1 MSRSYKHNDKYR
13 PKEERHLRVRAV
25 RRKPADVQRLGRAL
39 IALAMAEN
47 EAKAQQQDQ
56 HGKGGQPRSG
66 K

>member
-1 MSRSYKHNDKYR
+1 MSRTYKQNGKYR

-39 IALAMAEN
+39 IALAIADN
-47 EAKAQQQDQ
+47 EAKARQQ
-56 HGKGGQPRSG
+56 GRKGGQPRSG